1 MTVSTQTT
9 RTMLV
14 ADGSQTIWTFDFYAP
29 SDNVISLIVVDSGT
43 GIGTPIST
51 NFSVLSRTATG
62 GTVKYP
68 NTGAALTAGH
78 KLVILRTI
86 SHTQPTDIVNQGGFY
101 PEALEGA
108 LDWLEMQIQQDQT
121 DLGRALKLRP
131 YDVDGSGVYAANGN
145 KIEGVG
151 VTSAP
156 DGVVSAGQVST
167 MIATALAGL
176 SGAGSV
182 LPIPLA
188 GQAGYPLQAN
198 AVGSWGWGTDKAK
211 FRIWASPTVGKVCRL
226 EDYGMVSTPDAGNV
240 ASVGTAFNTANAAN
254 NVIAFNAVMALASM
268 DDEFILPSGY
278 TPMNAAVTL
287 ANLTTL
293 RGRPTALGS
302 HLVLIADIT
311 PGTPFL
317 DCNLTT
323 RIEDI
328 LFWVADGLTTGTAI
342 ACGNIASGGGPAMED
357 SKWRNLRASH
367 FTTGAWYAGFAI
379 LAENASD
386 GPAHLGYGSRSVV
399 IDTIH
404 AGAYKV
410 YGMGFA
416 GCNALR
422 GTNLF
427 FVPNFT
433 ASVADLYMYGQLLPY
448 HNSNNQCN
456 LSGGGFGN
464 IRVGRGGNNIINC
477 ASIGDM
483 SFESGSA
490 TYLVMTTNI
499 SGTWTDNG
507 ANNTVITAQ
516 GRYHTG
522 TGLTAW

>member
-9 RTMLV
+9 RTTLV

-29 SDNVISLIVVDSGT
+29 SDDVISLIVVDSGT

-68 NTGAALTAGH
+68 STGPALTAGH

-86 SHTQPTDIVNQGGFY
+86 PHTQPTDIVNQGGFY

-182 LPIPLA
+182 LPVPLA

-211 FRIWASPTVGKVCRL
+211 FRIWASPAVGKVCRL
-226 EDYGMVSTPDAGNV
+226 EDYGVVATPSAGNV
-240 ASVGTAFNTANAAN
+240 ASVGTAFNIANAAN
-254 NVIAFNAVMALASM
+254 NVAAWNTIKAAASA

-278 TPMNAAVTL
+278 TPFNAAIQM

-302 HLVLIADIT
+302 HLVLIADIA

-323 RIEDI
+323 RVEDI

-342 ACGNIASGGGPAMED
+342 ACGNIASGGNPAMED

-367 FTTGAWYAGFAI
+367 FNTGAWYAGFAV
-379 LAENASD
+379 LAEN
-386 GPAHLGYGSRSVV
+386 GPTHYGSRSVV
-399 IDTIH
+399 MDTIH
-404 AGAYKV
+404 CGAYKT
-410 YGMGFA
+410 YGMA
-416 GCNALR
+416 LSGCNALR

-433 ASVADLYMYGQLLPY
+433 ASVADLYMYGAALPY
-448 HNSNNQCN
+448 DNQNNQCY
-456 LSGGGFGN
+456 LAGGGFGN
-464 IRVGRGGNNIINC
+464 VRIGRGGNNVLHC
-477 ASIGDM
+477 ASMGDL
-483 SFESGSA
+483 SLETGS
-490 TYLVMTTNI
+490 VTTLITTSNA
-499 SGTWTDNG
+499 SGTVVDNG
-507 ANNTVITAQ
+507 TNNTVLTAA
-516 GRYHTG
+516 GRYHG
-522 TGLTAW
+522 GVFTAW